1 MTKIKIAWLK
11 LCISIL
17 IVYAFSTN
25 FIHIPEPKAADGL
38 AIIIAIIWAVKSIF
52 VIRRESKKELLK
64 EAIKESLDPE
74 SLNIICSGC
83 NYPDN
88 PYFAKRC
95 IKCGHRLDDND

>member
-1 MTKIKIAWLK
+1 MENFMTKIKIAWLK

-52 VIRRESKKELLK
+52 VIRRESKNRNFR
-64 EAIKESLDPE
+64 
-74 SLNIICSGC
+74 NIANNI
-83 NYPDN
+83 YPIFIAKN
-88 PYFAKRC
+88 LFANC
-95 IKCGHRLDDND
+95 